1 MHDYFWFSLFVAA
14 NGLLLLALAA
24 NVSLLRMKYKIAH
37 GFGENK
43 HLMKAIRV
51 HSNGI
56 EQVPIYGL
64 EILALTFLGSSNLVL
79 GCLVAAFTVSRFI
92 HAYGMLFRSMTARQ
106 IGAGVTYLLQGV
118 AVAVLLINLTT

>member
-1 MHDYFWFSLFVAA
+1 MQDFFWFSLFVAA
-14 NGLLLLALAA
+14 NGLLLLTLSA
-24 NVSLLRMKYKIAH
+24 NISRLRMKYKIAH

-51 HSNGI
+51 HYNGV

-64 EILALTFLGSSNLVL
+64 AILALTLLGSSNLVL
-79 GCLVAAFTVSRFI
+79 GCLVSAFTVSRFI

-106 IGAGVTYLLQGV
+106 IGAGATYLLQAI
-118 AVAVLLINLTT
+118 AVVVLLINLTT